1 MGLASKDLL
10 GLKQLT
16 AEEIMEILDTAK
28 MMKMV
33 LTSGNKKTSHLQ
45 GKSVVTL
52 FYETNSTESWSNGVE
67 IMNNSSNSKTP

>member
-1 MGLASKDLL
+1 MGLRSKDLL

-33 LTSGNKKTSHLQ
+33 LTS
-45 GKSVVTL
+45 
-52 FYETNSTESWSNGVE
+52 
-67 IMNNSSNSKTP
+67 